1 MPACMESF
9 TDKSNRCDTGRIN
22 KKNNNI
28 DYEKICKVFFTVG
41 ICSNACGNVCI
52 FMEKI
57 AEFAIILELNGYS
70 GCMKIG

>member
-9 TDKSNRCDTGRIN
+9 ADKSNRCDTGRIN

-41 ICSNACGNVCI
+41 ICSNACGNVCV
-52 FMEKI
+52 FMEKVP
-57 AEFAIILELNGYS
+57 S
-70 GCMKIG
+70 

>member
-1 MPACMESF
+1 MESF

-52 FMEKI
+52 FMEKVP
-57 AEFAIILELNGYS
+57 S
-70 GCMKIG
+70 